1 MTPPAPIAPASI
13 ALDGVAVA
21 LGGRVALEGVAGVFA
36 PGGLTAVVGPNGA
49 GKTTLLRAIA
59 GLHAPS
65 AGRIDRGGMAP
76 GAVALLPQAAAL
88 DRAFPICCLDAVA
101 LGAWRRVG
109 PWRRVGGDALDRAAA
124 ALAAVDL
131 RGLERRP
138 VGALS
143 AGQFQRVMFARLI
156 VQDAPVLLLDEPFNA
171 VDEATAEALLAL
183 VLGWHAEGR
192 TVICVLH
199 DLALVRAHFPRALL
213 LARRPIAWGPTAEA
227 LRPDALDRARLA
239 AWGPPPPA
247 GPLRRVA

>member
-1 MTPPAPIAPASI
+1 MTVPGPTAPASI
-13 ALDGVAVA
+13 CLDGVSVC
-21 LGGRVALEGVAGVFA
+21 LGGRVALEDVTGTFA

-49 GKTTLLRAIA
+49 GKTTLLRAVA

-65 AGRIDRGGMAP
+65 AGRIERGGMRP
-76 GAVALLPQAAAL
+76 GAIALLPQAAAL
-88 DRAFPICCLDAVA
+88 DRGFPISCLDAVA
-101 LGAWRRVG
+101 LGAWRRAG
-109 PWRRVGGDALDRAAA
+109 PWRRIGAEALGRAEA

-131 RGLERRP
+131 RGMQRRP

-143 AGQFQRVMFARLI
+143 AGQFQRVLFARLI

-171 VDEATAEALLAL
+171 VDEGTAEALLAL

-192 TVICVLH
+192 TVVCVLH
-199 DLALVRAHFPRALL
+199 DLALVRARFPRALL

-227 LRPDALDRARLA
+227 LRPDALERARLA
-239 AWGPPPPA
+239 AWGAP